1 MSDTARIA
9 IGLCTYEYVRTE
21 TLSSIIKLV
30 KHLTQKKLPNRFLF
44 VKGTYIHDSRN
55 KIVEMAKE
63 MKATHLMFIDGDM
76 YFEPGE
82 FDKLLSL
89 DKDVV
94 GCHYNGRS
102 FPLTS
107 TIILRDPRGKKIRDE
122 QFVMPKE
129 PFKAYAL
136 ATGFMLI
143 KMSVFDKLKE
153 PYFFHE
159 WIGDDPDNSNKQL
172 GDDVYFC
179 DRVNKAGM
187 EVWCHPDVVMKH
199 IGSYYY

>member
-1 MSDTARIA
+1 MDKAKIA

-30 KHLTQKKLPNRFLF
+30 KHLTQKQVPNRFLF

-55 KIVEMAKE
+55 KIVEMAQE
-63 MKATHLMFIDGDM
+63 MEATHLMFIDGDM

-82 FDKLLSL
+82 IDKLFEV

-102 FPLTS
+102 LPLIS
-107 TIILRDPRGKKIRDE
+107 TLIVKDPQGTKIRNPE
-122 QFVMPKE
+122 FIMPKE
-129 PFKAYAL
+129 PFKVYAC

-143 KMSVFDKLKE
+143 KMDVFKKLKK

-159 WIGDDPDNSNKQL
+159 WLGHIPGSTLDQL

-179 DRVNKAGM
+179 DRVNKAGL
-187 EVWCHPDVVMKH
+187 EVWCQPSVQMKH
-199 IGSYYY
+199 IGSYFF